1 MAVTPDRTAE
11 PLHNFDAFPCLK
23 WRSDRYLRCVKLDS
37 GDVGGGGSGGG
48 SIDNRSAG
56 MIAPRRRQSTSE
68 RRQGTGF
75 LMKPRGTEKDRAGG
89 GGGGE
94 EEGIA
99 AMREKLMC
107 DLKEAANKLKEKFFG
122 VEAAAEPGDEEAD
135 RHDDLASPAAGV
147 EELAESRPWNLRKR
161 KAACER
167 SLRIE
172 ERKVTYLPATTRP
185 VRRIPEKKE
194 RVKFAVAL
202 SRKEIESDFA
212 EILGK
217 RPPSRPKRRPRPI
230 QKELDSLFPG
240 LLLGEITEETYK
252 VGGPKNGRT
261 R

>member
-11 PLHNFDAFPCLK
+11 PLHNFNAFPCLK

-48 SIDNRSAG
+48 SIDHRSAG

-75 LMKPRGTEKDRAGG
+75 LMKPRGTEKDHA
-89 GGGGE
+89 GGGE

-107 DLKEAANKLKEKFFG
+107 DLKEAANKLKKKFFG
-122 VEAAAEPGDEEAD
+122 LEAEAQPGDEEAD
-135 RHDDLASPAAGV
+135 RHDDLAAAAV
-147 EELAESRPWNLRKR
+147 AEQAESRPWNLRKR

-172 ERKVTYLPATTRP
+172 ERKVICSPATTRP
-185 VRRIPEKKE
+185 VRRVPEKE

-240 LLLGEITEETYK
+240 LFLGEITEETYK